1 MMPFRRGAALTTAST
16 LGFAD
21 TSNIGSTVD
30 DIGSTAGNGFIRQW
44 PDDLAVLHEVGV
56 TDVRLTLD
64 WARLQPRPTGLD
76 DDWAERYEQMLA
88 AAEAI
93 DLRMWATLHDGS
105 IPRWFDNDGGFD
117 DDETFTTWWPRWVER
132 IADRFGDSVAG
143 WVPFA
148 EIPRGAPTQPWRDT
162 WSILEG
168 TWPVVA
174 SVSSE
179 TTSIEEYVG
188 RASYLGIALATP
200 WEHDDAI
207 GDRQLETASTQ
218 WGQAVRD
225 GADDFD
231 GPVVITGFRPGHD
244 DVDAD
249 ALIVEQLIKSLD
261 DAIADG
267 VHVEVCFLEP
277 AISAPDSPPGL
288 LDPDRNLT
296 PAAERFLS

>member
-1 MMPFRRGAALTTAST
+1 MPFRRGAALTTAST

-21 TSNIGSTVD
+21 NS
-30 DIGSTAGNGFIRQW
+30 DIGATAGNGFIRRW
-44 PDDLAVLHEVGV
+44 PDDLAELREAGV

-88 AAEAI
+88 GAEAI
-93 DLRMWATLHDGS
+93 DLRIWATLHDGS

-117 DDETFTTWWPRWVER
+117 DDETFITWWPRWVER
-132 IADRFGDSVAG
+132 VADRFGDHVAG

-148 EIPRGAPTQPWRDT
+148 QIPRGAPTQPWRDT
-162 WSILEG
+162 WGILEG
-168 TWPVVA
+168 TCPVVA
-174 SVSSE
+174 SVPPE
-179 TTSIEEYVG
+179 LTTIDEYVG
-188 RASYLGIALATP
+188 RASHLGITLDTP
-200 WEHDDAI
+200 WEHDEAI

-244 DVDAD
+244 DDD
-249 ALIVEQLIKSLD
+249 TTALIVEQLITSLD

-267 VHVEVCFLEP
+267 VQVEVCFFEP
-277 AISAPDSPPGL
+277 AII
-288 LDPDRNLT
+288 T
-296 PAAERFLS
+296 